1 MESSLETNRLTI
13 VSFISGLIVLL
24 SLGLYYGLIS
34 TAYPTSPGQSPLLP
48 ERIIIAIMDGSVSV
62 RNFCALTAL
71 VTGILGLR
79 EIKIKDGNE
88 KGKILA
94 WIGIVIGSGWLL
106 LGLLVGISFFLAE
119 FFHRLFS
126 RS

>member
-24 SLGLYYGLIS
+24 SLGLYYGLFSI
-34 TAYPTSPGQSPLLP
+34 AYPTSSGQSPLLP
-48 ERIIIAIMDGSVSV
+48 ERTIITIMDGSVSV

-79 EIKIKDGNE
+79 EIKVKDGNE

-119 FFHRLFS
+119 FFHRTIK
-126 RS
+126 